1 MRTRV
6 SQRQRRRAR
15 AFFSCRTGF
24 LARANS
30 QPYAQCVAS
39 RRYATFL
46 LSDTS
51 LRPVRSS
58 LLTVKA
64 SSHGPAFR
72 QAAVR
77 ACDGLVR
84 ARRDDPIVFITRE
97 PKSRARFFENFAALR
112 SCRPETMGR
121 LRMTLPIIDI
131 APLIRARDTAGAPP
145 SPRRLRLLA
154 TQPSRR
160 RDLAAGPR
168 GKPAHGP
175 ARAREAGGRRT
186 GAFDWAHARE
196 ALAVAAA
203 GGIHDDLAAPRRADA
218 RLRRRRLFACS
229 KKSASLAR
237 HSSNSLRRSGSLQST
252 PEG

>member
-121 LRMTLPIIDI
+121 LCMTLPIIDI
-131 APLIRARDTAGAPP
+131 APLIRARY
-145 SPRRLRLLA
+145 RRS
-154 TQPSRR
+154 T
-160 RDLAAGPR
+160 
-168 GKPAHGP
+168 
-175 ARAREAGGRRT
+175 
-186 GAFDWAHARE
+186 
-196 ALAVAAA
+196 AVAAQ
-203 GGIHDDLAAPRRADA
+203 IEAACHAAFAPA
-218 RLRRRRLFACS
+218 RLGGWPSGQA
-229 KKSASLAR
+229 SARSSAR
-237 HSSNSLRRSGSLQST
+237 S
-252 PEG
+252 